1 MKLLSLLTLFATAAY
16 AADPPA
22 DAPLAGRSVHVE
34 IGEPVPFA
42 GRLLSDAEH
51 VKSEAQCQD
60 DHAFRKAT
68 EGQVLL
74 SPIALVAIVAGA
86 LAVGAAVSAGVAV
99 AVKR

>member
-1 MKLLSLLTLFATAAY
+1 MKLLSLLVLFATAAY

-22 DAPLAGRSVHVE
+22 DSPMSVHLAP
-34 IGEPVPFA
+34 GQPAPGS
-42 GRLLSDAEH
+42 GRWLADDEA

-60 DHAFRKAT
+60 DHAFRQSSTAGGK
-68 EGQVLL
+68 VLL